1 MHSIRIMAVFLVLFT
16 LVFCSKEAEYPQQI
30 EMIEGVKVITNP
42 DYPRDGVFQLDLEED
57 LSIGLEEGDEKYMLN
72 QPQDVQVTD
81 DETIYIMDWGD
92 KCIKAY
98 DSEGQYLRTIGREG
112 VGPGEFSTPV
122 YMDIS
127 ADGKIFL
134 MDGRNQRVVVFDTD
148 GNYLGGF
155 RVMGFHSKMKADRL
169 NRLYFQRQKSGEEV
183 KVLNSWQELE
193 ISTTVKRTE
202 ENGEELF
209 SFGPFSGEKNKMMK
223 MASGGSM
230 SLGSSYKVTWDVDKE
245 GYLYQGFNDEY
256 AIHVFNPDGKKVLT
270 FGREYTLVKNPRAKG
285 RADAQRY
292 MPAYVPRWLLDEEGN
307 LWIEIYTE
315 KEEEKEDEDSQDE
328 EEKPKPVAYDVF
340 SPQGDYLRQ
349 VVLPHRIYHFKNGK
363 IYSIAATEEGFRVV
377 KRFKIRNW
385 EPIKK

>member
-1 MHSIRIMAVFLVLFT
+1 MRSIRIMVVFLVLFT

-30 EMIEGVKVITNP
+30 EMVEGVKVITNP
-42 DYPRDGVFQLDLEED
+42 DYPRYGVFQLDLEED
-57 LSIGLEEGDEKYMLN
+57 ISIGVEEGDEKYMLN
-72 QPQDVQVTD
+72 EPQDVQVTD
-81 DETIYIMDWGD
+81 DGTFYIMDWGD
-92 KCIKAY
+92 TCIKAY
-98 DSEGQYLRTIGREG
+98 DSEGLYLQTIGREG

-169 NRLYFQRQKSGEEV
+169 NRLYFQRQRSGEEV

-193 ISTTVKRTE
+193 INTTVKRTE

-209 SFGPFSGEKNKMMK
+209 SFGPFSGEKKKKMRTS
-223 MASGGSM
+223 SGGTM
-230 SLGSSYKVTWDVDKE
+230 SLGTPYKVTWDVDKE

-256 AIHVFNPDGKKVLT
+256 VIQVFNPEGNKVLT
-270 FGREYTLVKNPRAKG
+270 FGREYIPLKNPRAKG
-285 RADAQRY
+285 RTGPHTH
-292 MPAYVPRWLLDEEGN
+292 MPAYAPRWILDEEGR

-315 KEEEKEDEDSQDE
+315 EEEKEEDEDSPDE
-328 EEKPKPVAYDVF
+328 EQKPKPVAYDIF

-363 IYSIAATEEGFRVV
+363 IYSIVATEEGFRVV

-385 EPIKK
+385 LQVKE